1 MMADVQPTSTDKLK
15 EYFKGV
21 TQGKTFPKD
30 PFMLSHS
37 FLVQDDNNIMI
48 GDLADKQAMLS
59 YLGDDMMVQFYQT
72 DIDILTRM
80 RNMGIRDNKLLPVFA
95 TIYYGWLGTLKITRA
110 KDGIER
116 QLQAT
121 AVGGYNPSSA
131 QLTGGYGGQFA
142 DDIRQ
147 KEAEAQKNNPLKLFL
162 NKINLGG
169 KQQQR

>member
-1 MMADVQPTSTDKLK
+1 MASAPLQDLK
-15 EYFKGV
+15 AYYKNIAA
-21 TQGKTFPKD
+21 GKISPKD
-30 PFMLSHS
+30 PFALSYS
-37 FLVQDDNNIMI
+37 FLMQDENNILV

-80 RNMGIRDNKLLPVFA
+80 RNMGLRDVKLLPVFA

-121 AVGGYNPSSA
+121 AVGGYNPAST

-142 DDIRQ
+142 EEIRQ
-147 KEAEAQKNNPLKLFL
+147 KEADAAKNNPIKALFSRFTQ
-162 NKINLGG
+162 K
-169 KQQQR
+169 KK

>member
-1 MMADVQPTSTDKLK
+1 MTIPVQDLK
-15 EYFKGV
+15 AYYKNIAA
-21 TQGKTFPKD
+21 GKVSPKD
-30 PFMLSHS
+30 PFGLSHS
-37 FLVQDDNNIMI
+37 FLTQDESNIML

-59 YLGDDMMVQFYQT
+59 YLGDDMMVQFYQN

-80 RNMGIRDNKLLPVFA
+80 RNMAIRDPNFLDVFA

-142 DDIRQ
+142 EDIRQ
-147 KEAEAQKNNPLKLFL
+147 KEAEAAKNNPVRALLSKFT
-162 NKINLGG
+162 GG
-169 KQQQR
+169 QKQQR

>member
-1 MMADVQPTSTDKLK
+1 MVAAPIQNLK
-15 EYFKGV
+15 DYYRNIA
-21 TQGKTFPKD
+21 QGKVMPKD
-30 PFMLSHS
+30 PFGLSHS
-37 FLVQDDNNIMI
+37 FLTQDESNIML

-59 YLGDDMMVQFYQT
+59 YLGDDMMVQFYQN

-80 RNMGIRDNKLLPVFA
+80 RNMAIRDENFLDVFA
-95 TIYYGWLGTLKITRA
+95 TIYYRWLGTLKITRA

-142 DDIRQ
+142 EDIRQ
-147 KEAEAQKNNPLKLFL
+147 KEAEAAKNNPVKALMSKF
-162 NKINLGG
+162 LGG
-169 KQQQR
+169 KKQQQR

>member
-1 MMADVQPTSTDKLK
+1 MIEDLK
-15 EYFKGV
+15 SYYKNIS
-21 TQGKTFPKD
+21 QGKISPKD
-30 PFMLSHS
+30 PFALSHS
-37 FLVQDDNNIMI
+37 FLQQDQNNIMV

-80 RNMGIRDNKLLPVFA
+80 RNMGMRDVNLLPVFV
-95 TIYYGWLGTLKITRA
+95 TIYDGWLGTLKITRA

-142 DDIRQ
+142 DDIRA
-147 KEAEAQKNNPLKLFL
+147 KEAEQAKNNPVKAFISRFMGGRRQP
-162 NKINLGG
+162 NK
-169 KQQQR
+169 

>member
-1 MMADVQPTSTDKLK
+1 MAVATDQFSQ
-15 EYFKGV
+15 YFKNV
-21 TQGKTFPKD
+21 QQGKVLPKD
-30 PFMLSHS
+30 PFALSHS
-37 FLVQDDNNIMI
+37 FLIQDDNSIMS

-59 YLGDDMMVQFYQT
+59 YLGDDMMVQFYQN
-72 DIDILTRM
+72 DVDILTRM
-80 RNMGIRDNKLLPVFA
+80 RNMAIRDKNLIPVFA

-142 DDIRQ
+142 DDIRA
-147 KEAEAQKNNPLKLFL
+147 KEAEAAKNNPIKAFL
-162 NKINLGG
+162 SKINLGG
-169 KQQQR
+169 RQQQR

>member
-1 MMADVQPTSTDKLK
+1 MEIAVQNLK
-15 EYFKGV
+15 DYYKNV
-21 TQGKTFPKD
+21 AAGKVMPKD
-30 PFMLSHS
+30 PFGLSHS
-37 FLVQDDNNIMI
+37 FLTQDESNIML

-59 YLGDDMMVQFYQT
+59 YLGDDLMVQFYQN

-80 RNMGIRDNKLLPVFA
+80 RNMAIRDENFLDVFA

-131 QLTGGYGGQFA
+131 QLTGGYGQQTA
-142 DDIRQ
+142 DDMRAR
-147 KEAEAQKNNPLKLFL
+147 EAEAAKNNPIKALLGRFTQ
-162 NKINLGG
+162 GG
-169 KQQQR
+169 KKQQR

>member
-1 MMADVQPTSTDKLK
+1 MAVQSLK
-15 EYFKGV
+15 DYYKGIA
-21 TQGKTFPKD
+21 QGKITPRD
-30 PFMLSHS
+30 PFGLSHS
-37 FLVQDDNNIMI
+37 FLTQDESNILV

-59 YLGDDMMVQFYQT
+59 YLGDDMMVQFYQN

-80 RNMGIRDNKLLPVFA
+80 RNMGMRDEKLLPVFA

-147 KEAEAQKNNPLKLFL
+147 KEADAQKSSPIKAFMS
-162 NKINLGG
+162 KITGG
-169 KQQQR
+169 QKQKR

>member
-1 MMADVQPTSTDKLK
+1 MAVQSLK
-15 EYFKGV
+15 DYYKNIAA
-21 TQGKTFPKD
+21 GKITPRD
-30 PFMLSHS
+30 PFGLSHS
-37 FLVQDDNNIMI
+37 FLTQDESNILV

-59 YLGDDMMVQFYQT
+59 YLGDDMMVQFYQN

-80 RNMGIRDNKLLPVFA
+80 RNMGMRDEKLLPVFA

-147 KEAEAQKNNPLKLFL
+147 KEAEAAKSNPIKGFLSKITGGQK
-162 NKINLGG
+162 
-169 KQQQR
+169 KQQR

>member
-1 MMADVQPTSTDKLK
+1 MAAIQDLK
-15 EYFKGV
+15 AYYKNIA
-21 TQGKTFPKD
+21 QGKVNPKD
-30 PFMLSHS
+30 PFGLSHS
-37 FLVQDDNNIMI
+37 FLTQDENNILV

-59 YLGDDMMVQFYQT
+59 YLGDDMMVQFYQN

-80 RNMGIRDNKLLPVFA
+80 RNMAIRDENFLDVFA

-142 DDIRQ
+142 EDIRR
-147 KEAEAQKNNPLKLFL
+147 KEEEAAKNNPIRSLMEKFT
-162 NKINLGG
+162 K
-169 KQQQR
+169 KR

>member
-1 MMADVQPTSTDKLK
+1 MPAQDLK
-15 EYFKGV
+15 SYYQNV
-21 TQGKTFPKD
+21 SAGKVSPKD
-30 PFMLSHS
+30 PFALSSS
-37 FLVQDDNNIMI
+37 FLTQDESNIMI

-59 YLGDDMMVQFYQT
+59 YLGDDMMVQFYQN

-80 RNMGIRDNKLLPVFA
+80 RNMAIRDPNFVDVFR

-131 QLTGGYGGQFA
+131 QLTGGYGQQTA
-142 DDIRQ
+142 DDMRAR
-147 KEAEAQKNNPLKLFL
+147 EAEAAKNNP
-162 NKINLGG
+162 IRNLMQKFTGGG
-169 KQQQR
+169 KKQQR

>member
-1 MMADVQPTSTDKLK
+1 MATDGQLK
-15 EYFKGV
+15 DLKTYFKNIS
-21 TQGKTFPKD
+21 QGKISPKD
-30 PFMLSHS
+30 PFALSYA
-37 FLVQDDNNIMI
+37 FLLQDENNILV

-80 RNMGIRDNKLLPVFA
+80 RNMGLRDEKLLPVFA

-121 AVGGYNPSSA
+121 AVGGYNPAST

-142 DDIRQ
+142 EDIRA
-147 KEAEAQKNNPLKLFL
+147 KEAEAAKNNPIKTLMSRFTAK
-162 NKINLGG
+162 K
-169 KQQQR
+169 K

>member
-1 MMADVQPTSTDKLK
+1 MAAVQSLK
-15 EYFKGV
+15 DYYKGIA
-21 TQGKTFPKD
+21 QGKITPRD
-30 PFMLSHS
+30 PFGLSHS
-37 FLVQDDNNIMI
+37 FLTQDESNILV

-59 YLGDDMMVQFYQT
+59 YLGDDMMVQFYQN

-80 RNMGIRDNKLLPVFA
+80 RNMGMRDEKLLPVFA

-147 KEAEAQKNNPLKLFL
+147 KEADAQKNNPIKGFL
-162 NKINLGG
+162 SKITGG
-169 KQQQR
+169 QKKQR